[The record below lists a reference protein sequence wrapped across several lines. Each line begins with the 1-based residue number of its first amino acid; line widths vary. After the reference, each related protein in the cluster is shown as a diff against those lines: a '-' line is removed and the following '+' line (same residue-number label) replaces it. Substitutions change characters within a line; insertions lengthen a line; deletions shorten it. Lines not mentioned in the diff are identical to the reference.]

1 MDIDANILK
10 LIELSN
16 TIKSLLITDTN
27 DGSLVKNYL
36 IEQQTSLNS
45 SIDNILKTFDINM
58 NHIESLKLHDLRSTL
73 LKNGIKSDDDNKEL
87 RRINERLTF
96 LYCEK
101 ISQLKPK

>member
-16 TIKSLLITDTN
+16 TIKTLLIDTK
-27 DGSLVKNYL
+27 DGSLARNHL
-36 IEQQTSLNS
+36 IEQQTLLNT
-45 SIDNILKTFDINM
+45 SIDNILKTIDINV
-58 NHIESLKLHDLRSTL
+58 NHIESLQLHDLRGKL
-73 LKNGIKSDDDNKEL
+73 LKKGITSDDDNKEL